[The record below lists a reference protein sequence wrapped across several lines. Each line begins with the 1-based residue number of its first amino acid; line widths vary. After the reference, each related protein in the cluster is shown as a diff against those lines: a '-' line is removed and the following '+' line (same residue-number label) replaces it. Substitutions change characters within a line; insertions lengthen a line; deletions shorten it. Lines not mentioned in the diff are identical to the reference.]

1 MDRLTKYKESI
12 LKFIKE
18 NDTFNY
24 DNKLMN
30 DYVKEKL
37 YSQDKM
43 ISIILLTIMNNRTK
57 KKKISI
63 HGYNASF
70 MLEIILILIQLSN
83 KSQYIKKKYGIKEY
97 YETNAILTNKCYECM
112 NKNIKV
118 IAELT
123 KDSKY
128 IYSYIKIIEL
138 LNDKL
143 KNDNLLKEIDY
154 KVTNENICND
164 VLRWYVKEDK
174 NLSTKYKQLKKIKTE
189 TIKNI
194 QNKYDQL
201 CEMAMT
207 IGWLM
212 GGGVNDKKILTELK
226 NMSMKFSSIYVLCN
240 DYENIKNDINNFNI
254 IYDKEK
260 NEKINYTTNKV
271 INYGLLHC
279 YESYIENKEN
289 LIKLLM
295 YNNIYTGTLDIMI
308 SYEIEKRMDNIINN
322 TDPSLSSSN

>member
-12 LKFIKE
+12 LKFIRE

-24 DNKLMN
+24 DNKIMN
-30 DYVKEKL
+30 DIVKETL

-70 MLEIILILIQLSN
+70 MLEIILILIKLSN
-83 KSQYIKKKYGIKEY
+83 NSHYIKKKYGIKEY
-97 YETNAILTNKCYECM
+97 YETIAIMTNKCYECM
-112 NKNIKV
+112 NTNIKV

-143 KNDNLLKEIDY
+143 KNDNLLKEIEY
-154 KVTNENICND
+154 KVTNENISND
-164 VLRWYVKEDK
+164 VLRWYIKEDK
-174 NLSTKYKQLKKIKTE
+174 ELCTKYKQLKKIKTE

-201 CEMAMT
+201 CEMAMI

-212 GGGVNDKKILTELK
+212 GGGTTDKKILTELK
-226 NMSMKFSSIYVLCN
+226 NMSTKFSSIYVLCN

-254 IYDKEK
+254 MYDKK
-260 NEKINYTTNKV
+260 KKEKINYTTNKV

-322 TDPSLSSSN
+322 TEPSLSSSN